1 MDRKNQSS
9 KDRKFVRDLE
19 SKSYKNIYREVFL
32 KDLIDMN
39 NKLLDKA
46 NLRLMLKRFKNK
58 RDDDTKK

>member
-58 RDDDTKK
+58 RDDTKK